1 MSDRLSREEQALF
14 APINRAQISDREK
27 RTLISNLQK
36 LLENGVSKVDIQ
48 TIIRRILD
56 DEKFKELFA
65 HDYITAV
72 EKIGINPVP
81 SP

>member
-14 APINRAQISDREK
+14 APINRTQISDREK